1 MRKGTVRCFTFLGIF
16 VLFFVISAYG
26 AGELDGGDSLIVAN
40 FSGMP
45 GDTVVDSVIAVNSVL
60 LLGFSFR
67 LVYDST
73 LLTVISI
80 DRAPRTD
87 YFLSWAPTLG
97 KGWLYHYCFAS
108 GPGPGQDRPPL
119 SPGRGSVAYITYV
132 VASTADSG
140 QTCVIE
146 FQSDPGPP
154 LRYTTFV
161 DTLYNE
167 ILPPLLGLKDGQF
180 IVGHSGV
187 GNSLNCFKPVS
198 SSLSQ
203 NYPNP
208 FNSNT
213 AISYQLSA
221 IRDQLSADGGRP
233 SAVTLRVYNIAGQLV
248 RTLVDERQGAGN
260 HSVLWDG
267 KNGEGEKVG
276 SGVYIYKL
284 RVGDRVLSR
293 KMVLLR

>member
-1 MRKGTVRCFTFLGIF
+1 MRNGRVRCFTFLNIF
-16 VLFFVISAYG
+16 VLFFVLSAYG
-26 AGELDGGDSLIVAN
+26 GYGLGSGDSLIVAD
-40 FSGMP
+40 FFGMP

-140 QTCVIE
+140 QACVIE

-154 LRYTTFV
+154 PRYTTFV
-161 DTLYNE
+161 DTLYNQ

-187 GNSLNCFKPVS
+187 GNSLNCFNPVS
-198 SSLSQ
+198 FSLSQ

-208 FNSNT
+208 FNATT
-213 AISYQLSA
+213 AISYQQSA
-221 IRDQLSADGGRP
+221 ISNQLSADGGRP

-248 RTLVDERQGAGN
+248 RTLIDEKQGAGD

-267 KNGEGEKVG
+267 RNGKGEMVG
-276 SGVYIYKL
+276 SGVYLYRL
-284 RVGDRVLSR
+284 RVGSEILSR